1 MRTYTQAIHT
11 GVDNHL
17 DTPKITHEFD
27 RYLVGGCTLDA
38 YNTQSL
44 IHLKSQNESF
54 SYLSKI
60 KKMINKKTQW
70 LVLIGSLVAMQ
81 GVNTAYAAAP
91 SVDHLKLYAH
101 SRLVSFEQFLCFN
114 KIITKESN
122 WRIKAVNGSH
132 YGLGQ
137 MRSKWYRNLDGYRQI
152 DQTIKYISVR
162 YSTPCKAWAFHQRNN
177 WF

>member
-1 MRTYTQAIHT
+1 MKTYTQGLHT
-11 GVDNHL
+11 GVDNL
-17 DTPKITHEFD
+17 WDTPKTERGFD
-27 RYLVGGCTLDA
+27 NHLTLGCTLDA
-38 YNTQSL
+38 YNTPSL
-44 IHLKSQNESF
+44 SYRISENESF

-60 KKMINKKTQW
+60 KKMIDKKINW

-81 GVNTAYAAAP
+81 GSNTAYAAAN
-91 SVDHLKLYAH
+91 STDHLKLYAH
-101 SRLVSFEQFLCFN
+101 SRLISFEQFLCFN

-122 WRIKAVNGSH
+122 WRVNAKNGSH
-132 YGLGQ
+132 FGLGQ

-162 YSTPCKAWAFHQRNN
+162 YSTPCKAWSFHQRNN